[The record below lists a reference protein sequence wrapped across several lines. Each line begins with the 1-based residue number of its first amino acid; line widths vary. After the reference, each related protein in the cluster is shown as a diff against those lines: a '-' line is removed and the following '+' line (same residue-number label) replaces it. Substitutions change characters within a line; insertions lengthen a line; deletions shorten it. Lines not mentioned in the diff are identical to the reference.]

1 MELEAGSWA
10 GDVVHD
16 WIEFAADIPVESAFS
31 ARNER
36 DNEQCFKTVPF
47 VSLGMTIFTL
57 APKRFKFNN
66 WDPNQ

>member
-1 MELEAGSWA
+1 VDSETGSWA
-10 GDVVHD
+10 GYVVRD

-47 VSLGMTIFTL
+47 VSLEMTIFTL

>member
-1 MELEAGSWA
+1 
-10 GDVVHD
+10 VVHD
-16 WIEFAADIPVESAFS
+16 WIEFAADFPVESAFS

-57 APKRFKFNN
+57 GLKRFKFNN